1 MSAISNI
8 DDAENLI
15 RKAQGQIPDNA
26 QADLALVEA
35 VTKLRKAVRLIQKGN
50 EGK

>member
-15 RKAQGQIPDNA
+15 RKAQKQIPGNA
-26 QADLALVEA
+26 QADLALAEA
-35 VTKLRKAVRLIQKGN
+35 VAKLRKAVRLLQKGM
-50 EGK
+50 GQ

>member
-1 MSAISNI
+1 MSAISDI

-15 RKAQGQIPDNA
+15 RAAQKKIPGNA
-26 QADLALVEA
+26 QADLALAEA

>member
-15 RKAQGQIPDNA
+15 RGARKQIPDNA
-26 QADLALVEA
+26 QADLALAEA
-35 VTKLRKAVRLIQKGN
+35 ITKLRKAVLLLQKALGDA
-50 EGK
+50 